1 MESKNKEKQQQIIID
16 LENSNGGY
24 LFPFQEQTKI
34 MKEMNNAL
42 VFTATI
48 VNMIA

>member
-24 LFPFQEQTKI
+24 LLAFHEQTQI
-34 MKEMNNAL
+34 VKEINNAL